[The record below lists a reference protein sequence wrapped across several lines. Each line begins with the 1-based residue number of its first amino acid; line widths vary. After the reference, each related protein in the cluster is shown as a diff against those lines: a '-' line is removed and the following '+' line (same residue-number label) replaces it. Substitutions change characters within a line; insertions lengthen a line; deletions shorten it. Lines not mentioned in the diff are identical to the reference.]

1 MPTIIHTE
9 YEVRRWIICLL
20 AIVLCPTLKET
31 KKYAKT
37 ITIKRVSRFV
47 SKAASQDFNRRK
59 RKMTETK
66 IHSRVGSLSYILQ
79 ATLSKTIAVKCSCR
93 YREFKFMQTFQ
104 RTSYFHRR
112 SKTTKNLPS
121 VSSQSHANHSHKDE
135 NLIHGSI
142 NNNNHKD

>member
-1 MPTIIHTE
+1 MDHLSACDCSLSYIE
-9 YEVRRWIICLL
+9 GDKKICQNNHNQTGFE
-20 AIVLCPTLKET
+20 ICFQGGFSRFQPQKKKNDRDKNTLK
-31 KKYAKT
+31 
-37 ITIKRVSRFV
+37 S
-47 SKAASQDFNRRK
+47 
-59 RKMTETK
+59 
-66 IHSRVGSLSYILQ
+66 GLLSYILQ

-121 VSSQSHANHSHKDE
+121 VSSQSHANHSHTDE